1 MSEHD
6 GKDQGYNVLEV
17 VFCCRDRD
25 YSSGGK
31 STVKLNV
38 ELLGKDRAE
47 DGQAE
52 CLALQI

>member
-1 MSEHD
+1 MPERD
-6 GKDQGYNVLEV
+6 GKDQGDDVLEV

-25 YSSGGK
+25 YSGGK